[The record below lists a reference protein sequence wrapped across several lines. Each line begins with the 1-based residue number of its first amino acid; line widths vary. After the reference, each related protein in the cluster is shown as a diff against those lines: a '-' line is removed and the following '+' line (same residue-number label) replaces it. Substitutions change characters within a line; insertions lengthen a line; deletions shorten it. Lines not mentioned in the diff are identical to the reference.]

1 MTAAYKAENDEGGS
15 VWDRMEAIW
24 KAEDEYYDLTYIN
37 TWVSYAAGDVQRIR
51 LPADVLKEKSGN
63 CIELALLYASAAEAL
78 DLESAIVLVP
88 GHAYVAVRT
97 DNINANYYFIET
109 TLIGFTDFSTAVDEG
124 LKNFEEAYPHIEAH
138 EMPYGWITIASA
150 REEGILPIPWH

>member
-1 MTAAYKAENDEGGS
+1 MKGGS
-15 VWDRMEAIW
+15 VWDRLEAIW

-37 TWVSYAAGDVQRIR
+37 TWVSFAPGSVQRIR
-51 LPADVLKEKSGN
+51 LPADVLKERSGN

-78 DLESAIVLVP
+78 DLESAIILVP

-109 TLIGFTDFSTAVDEG
+109 TLIGFTDFNTAVDEG
-124 LKNFEEAYPHIEAH
+124 SKNFEEAFPYIEAH
-138 EMPYGWITIASA
+138 EIPYGWITIANA
-150 REEGILPIPWH
+150 RQEGILPIPWH